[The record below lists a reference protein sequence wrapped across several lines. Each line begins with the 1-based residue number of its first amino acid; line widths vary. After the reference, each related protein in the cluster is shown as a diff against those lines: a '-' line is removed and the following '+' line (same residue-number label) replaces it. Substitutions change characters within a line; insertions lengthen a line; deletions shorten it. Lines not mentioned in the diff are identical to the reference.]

1 MKTSEPKRF
10 PYEDMPCGPEKAF
23 EHTFDYIESGDVY
36 NLEKEENDI
45 YDEFSGLIIKRVTFA
60 IFRHLLDENYDAERD
75 NPDGEDDTI
84 SLPIYLY
91 INRDKKIRI
100 ASDLDV
106 FNFMWKGYENQEDI
120 DLYND
125 LFKYAYKRGSLF
137 FNRLELI
144 EKED

>member
-1 MKTSEPKRF
+1 MKTPETKRF
-10 PYEDMPCGPEKAF
+10 PYEDMPCGHEKAF
-23 EHTFDYIESGDVY
+23 EHTLNYIEEGAVFNLVKEKGD
-36 NLEKEENDI
+36 LFD
-45 YDEFSGLIIKRVTFA
+45 DFSGLIIKRVHFA

-75 NPDGEDDTI
+75 NPDGDDDTI
-84 SLPIYLY
+84 YLPIYLY

-100 ASDLDV
+100 ASDLDG

-120 DLYND
+120 GLYND
-125 LFKYAYKRGSLF
+125 LFKYAYKRGSLL